1 MPFGGGMGMNRR
13 RPFGGAFG
21 GGFGGFGMMDDFDD
35 MMGMTGMMGG
45 MRGQGGGM
53 GGSSQM
59 MMSSFGGGMGGGGS
73 FTSQTM
79 CVSSTMGPDGKM
91 RTEKFASSSVGDG
104 RRGISETQQRY
115 SNSDTGVDKMSL
127 ERMHNER
134 GKKVVKERSSLT
146 GDETQTEMFHGM
158 TEEDQDDFHQGWERE
173 AAPYLPQHASASAR
187 GALCGA
193 QGRPQQQR
201 AIGYDEPSATR
212 LPVSRQYQNTGYQ
225 QASYPNYGRRF

>member
-1 MPFGGGMGMNRR
+1 MPFGGGMGTNRR
-13 RPFGGAFG
+13 RPFGSAFG

-35 MMGMTGMMGG
+35 MMGMSGMMGG
-45 MRGQGGGM
+45 MRGQ

-134 GKKVVKERSSLT
+134 GKKTVKERSALT

-158 TEEDQDDFHQGWERE
+158 TEEDQDDFHNAWERE
-173 AAPYLPQHASASAR
+173 ARPYLPQHAGGR
-187 GALCGA
+187 GALRVD
-193 QGRPQQQR
+193 QGPLRVDQSRPQQQR
-201 AIGYDEPSATR
+201 AIGYDEPSA
-212 LPVSRQYQNTGYQ
+212 SRQYQNAGYQ
-225 QASYPNYGRRF
+225 QASYPKYGRRF